1 MFFCWVLGI
10 VTASADC
17 SILATDV
24 ETGAQVAHL
33 ENAHEYAIIPFRFL
47 NWIHL

>member
-1 MFFCWVLGI
+1 MFFWGLGI

-24 ETGAQVAHL
+24 ETGAKVAHL
-33 ENAHEYAIIPFRFL
+33 ENAHEYAIPFLFFFIL
-47 NWIHL
+47 DTF